1 MDPEFLTKL
10 SVMYSS
16 SSAIKSSA
24 AAYKNRKRK

>member
-24 AAYKNRKRK
+24 AAYNRKRK